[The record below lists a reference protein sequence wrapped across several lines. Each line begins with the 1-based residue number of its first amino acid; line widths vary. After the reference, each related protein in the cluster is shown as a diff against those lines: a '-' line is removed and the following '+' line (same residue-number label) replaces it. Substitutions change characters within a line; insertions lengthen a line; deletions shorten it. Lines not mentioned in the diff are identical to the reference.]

1 MEEKLTMF
9 TGIVLSAG
17 KVVSVAAAG
26 NSIRFSV
33 DAPERDFSDVA
44 AGESIAVSGVC
55 LTAEKAPES
64 AKPGVLRLVFFAS
77 GETCS
82 RSNLGALKP
91 GDTVN
96 LERALKLSDRL
107 SGHLV
112 QGHVDGQAELLS
124 IQPVGESRE
133 LTFRVRADLARYIVE
148 KGSVAL
154 DGISLTVNAVRAQEF
169 SVVIIP
175 YTWGLT
181 HLSSRQPGDRFNVEL
196 DVIAKYVEKLVW
208 TASKKP

>member
-1 MEEKLTMF
+1 MF
-9 TGIVLSAG
+9 TGIVLAAG
-17 KVVSVAAAG
+17 KVASVSTESQGSA
-26 NSIRFSV
+26 RFSV
-33 DAPERDFSDVA
+33 DAPERDFFDVA

-55 LTAEKAPES
+55 LTSEKAPES

-77 GETCS
+77 SETCS
-82 RSNLGALKP
+82 RSNLGAIKR

-96 LERALKLSDRL
+96 LERALRLSGRL

-124 IQPVGESRE
+124 IQPSGESSE
-133 LTFRVRADLARYIVE
+133 LTFRVSMDLMRYIVE

-154 DGISLTVNAVRAQEF
+154 DGISLTVNTVRTQEF
-169 SVVIIP
+169 SVVVIP
-175 YTWGLT
+175 HTWSIT
-181 HLSSRQPGDRFNVEL
+181 HLPSRKPGDRFNVEL

-208 TASKKP
+208 TAFKKP